1 MNLLTKTIV
10 LNSTT
15 DILKFREF
23 KAQKIKII
31 LLNEK
36 ILIKII
42 KVKNYN
48 CIEEKIEELIK
59 DMFSNYI
66 PLVHYE
72 KLRIKRNNFLIV
84 YFIGCDERFKCLLG
98 ERKKFTLVP
107 YIFNNKKI
115 YILRNTIFELKNK
128 EIRIYLKGR
137 LILVR
142 EIDTRN
148 IIYCIKESINS
159 VEEILEVSLS
169 AFKVNIQEKY
179 LNDEIKEYFK
189 GIKVNTIRGDEN
201 LYKKI

>member
-1 MNLLTKTIV
+1 MNLLTKTIT

-115 YILRNTIFELKNK
+115 YILRNTIFEIKNK

-148 IIYCIKESINS
+148 IIDCIQESINS
-159 VEEILEVSLS
+159 VEEILDVSLS